1 MTKLYAV
8 SGYEK
13 KDAKGNPMQITVV
26 APRQKVLYC
35 KNCKKQ
41 PRAGTSLRCAECLK
55 AFKIQTY
62 NRKRLSLKVEQA
74 QTEQERKL

>member
-26 APRQKVLYC
+26 APKQKVLY
-35 KNCKKQ
+35 
-41 PRAGTSLRCAECLK
+41 
-55 AFKIQTY
+55 
-62 NRKRLSLKVEQA
+62 
-74 QTEQERKL
+74 